1 MCLNRPKKKIGTF
14 KTRFITVRESTIK
27 SKYEFIKLY
36 YTKWNDITKP
46 SPRIIVD
53 THAGTGQVV
62 LIKESPLLRT
72 IETEVIYGSPLLA
85 ILKTLLISDNLVII
99 LNEASKKN
107 YLLLEKCKKAI
118 IRRGLPI
125 FEEIQERVRFR
136 SLKTN
141 RPNLQRRKKKRKF
154 PNSFNSK
161 TPRGFQRVWIK
172 SKADILLNRNKIED
186 SIDYLFS
193 EYINIIDERTNKM
206 PKGLFL
212 VDPCGMVSWNKVI
225 LKICE
230 RSNKLEGTELIL
242 NWSWEAIARTINTQ
256 SKNSTLSEIY
266 GIPLENI
273 DKEFQGLGLD
283 NMEEFKNMYIQQLEE
298 YFKHVVEV
306 GVSRDRQLKPR
317 QSPHRKY
324 FLIFCTNNK
333 SALSLAGYQLKKIE
347 KNVRGNI
354 RKINYYFQDN
364 L

>member
-14 KTRFITVRESTIK
+14 KTGFITVRGSTTK
-27 SKYEFIKLY
+27 SKYEFINLY

-53 THAGTGQVV
+53 THAGTGQVI
-62 LIKESPLLRT
+62 LIKKSPLLRT
-72 IETEVIYGSPLLA
+72 IETEVIYGSPILA

-107 YLLLEKCKKAI
+107 FKLSEKCTKAI
-118 IRRGLPI
+118 RRRGLPI
-125 FEEIQERVRFR
+125 FKEIQERVRFR

-141 RPNLQRRKKKRKF
+141 RPNLQRRKKKLKF
-154 PNSFNSK
+154 PNSFDSK
-161 TPRGFQRVWIK
+161 TPPGFQRVWIK
-172 SKADILLNRNKIED
+172 SKADIFLNKNKIED
-186 SIDYLFS
+186 SIDDLFS
-193 EYINIIDERTNKM
+193 EYINIIDKKINKM

-242 NWSWEAIARTINTQ
+242 NWSWEVIARTINTP

-266 GIPLENI
+266 GIPLDDI
-273 DKEFQGLGLD
+273 DEEFQGLDLD
-283 NMEEFKNMYIQQLEE
+283 NMEEFKNMYIQQLKE
-298 YFKHVVEV
+298 YFKYVVEV
-306 GVSRDRQLKPR
+306 GVSKNRRLKPKL
-317 QSPHRKY
+317 STYRKY

-347 KNVRGNI
+347 KKIRGNI
-354 RKINYYFQDN
+354 REINYYFQDN
-364 L
+364 

>member
-1 MCLNRPKKKIGTF
+1 MCLNRPKKKNGAF
-14 KTRFITVRESTIK
+14 KTGFITVRESTTK
-27 SKYEFIKLY
+27 SKYEFINLY

-72 IETEVIYGSPLLA
+72 VEKEVIYGSALLA

-107 YLLLEKCKKAI
+107 YLLLEKCKKAVV
-118 IRRGLPI
+118 RRGLPI

-141 RPNLQRRKKKRKF
+141 RPNLKRRKKKRKF

-172 SKADILLNRNKIED
+172 SKADILLKRNKIEN
-186 SIDYLFS
+186 SIDDLFS

-206 PKGLFL
+206 PKSLFL

-225 LKICE
+225 LKICK

-242 NWSWEAIARTINTQ
+242 NWSWEVIARNLNTQ

-273 DKEFQGLGLD
+273 DEEFQDLGLD
-283 NMEEFKNMYIQQLEE
+283 NMQEFKNIYIQQLEA

-306 GVSRDRQLKPR
+306 GVPKDRQLRPK
-317 QSPHRKY
+317 QSQYRKY

-333 SALSLAGYQLKKIE
+333 SALSLAGYQLERIE
-347 KNVRGNI
+347 QNVRGNI
-354 RKINYYFQDN
+354 RKINYYFQ
-364 L
+364 